1 VYPKTRIYT
10 GARARTHTHTHT
22 HTYTHTQ
29 THTYTHTH
37 TRNTHAIHTQIV
49 QQTGLAS
56 AATLQASSGAGN
68 YTVYAVAVD
77 RSTGMCHV
85 DKNDIYIYIYI

>member
-1 VYPKTRIYT
+1 
-10 GARARTHTHTHT
+10 
-22 HTYTHTQ
+22 
-29 THTYTHTH
+29 
-37 TRNTHAIHTQIV
+37 
-49 QQTGLAS
+49 LAS

-85 DKNDIYIYIYI
+85 VKNDKYIYIYIYIYIYTYIYSKNRASNFKVYAMAMDRSLGTGHARGYVS